1 MQSHRSRVLLR
12 LLLFGSLLAAA
23 VLVAAALRSAPVP
36 VDVATVLRGPL
47 TVTLDEE
54 GETRVRDRAVIAAPV
69 AGHLARIAL
78 DEGDAA
84 TQGQVVARLAPLPL
98 DPRGREQAE
107 ANLAASAATA
117 REARA
122 RVREARAAVKQAE
135 TTLGRTERLAAA
147 GQLPAEELDR
157 ARTAQRT
164 QAQGLA
170 AAEFRAQAAASE
182 MAAARAALQPAG
194 TGGGSGAVIEVRS
207 PVVGRVLRVYEES
220 ERVVQAG
227 TPLLEIGDPQALE
240 IVVDLLS
247 TDAVQVQPGA
257 AMLVGGGGGELAAR
271 VRKVEP
277 SGFTKV
283 SPLGVEEQRVNV
295 IGDFVDPPGRLGDRY
310 RVEAKIVLWRGA
322 GVLKVAGG
330 ALFRSGDGWAVYRV
344 EGGRAKKRPVRI
356 GHRSADETEVLSG
369 LAAGDRVILHP
380 GDRVEEGAR
389 VEVR

>member
-1 MQSHRSRVLLR
+1 MKLTRSR
-12 LLLFGSLLAAA
+12 LLLLGALLAAA
-23 VLVAAALRSAPVP
+23 ALAALALRPAAVP
-36 VDVATVLRGPL
+36 VDVARVARGPL
-47 TVTLDEE
+47 VVTLDEE
-54 GETRVRDRAVIAAPV
+54 GETRVRDRAMVAAPV

-78 DEGDAA
+78 DEGDAV

-107 ANLAASAATA
+107 AHLAAATATA
-117 REARA
+117 REVQA
-122 RVREARAAVKQAE
+122 RVREARAAAKQAE

-164 QAQGLA
+164 QAQGVA
-170 AAEFRAQAAASE
+170 AAEFRAQAAVSEVAS
-182 MAAARAALQPAG
+182 ARAALEPG
-194 TGGGSGAVIEVRS
+194 RGNGAMIEVRS
-207 PVVGRVLRVYEES
+207 PFAGRVLRVAEES

-227 TPLLEIGDPQALE
+227 TPLLEIGNLKSLE

-247 TDAVQVQPGA
+247 TDAVQVQTGA
-257 AMLVGGGGGELAAR
+257 ALLLGGWGGVGELQAR

-310 RVEAKIVLWRGA
+310 RVEARIVLWRGA
-322 GVLKVAGG
+322 DVLKVPGG
-330 ALFRSGDGWAVYRV
+330 ALFRSGDGWAVYRL
-344 EGGRAKKRPVRI
+344 EGDRARKRPVQI

-389 VEVR
+389 VQVR